1 MSQNEVLTE
10 KSNVIAINDPFT
22 TDVVIKPDLPSDK
35 LFSAVGVSILLIL
48 MTDESILFFLLL
60 ILIVLAS
67 PIILILDE
75 FKLTQWLERRNFIKS
90 YQFPTV
96 IKERISNHFPH
107 LCDEELL
114 LVMQGLRQ
122 YLLLCSY
129 ADGKVLAMPSK
140 VVDDAWHE
148 FILITRAYNEFCLL
162 GIGRFLHHTP
172 AEEIGSEAILA
183 EGMLRAWELACKWEE
198 INPASPTKLP
208 FLFAIDQELNISN
221 GSIYS
226 LNNDCV
232 IQLINS
238 ENANRCCG

>member
-1 MSQNEVLTE
+1 MSQNEVLTG
-10 KSNVIAINDPFT
+10 KSNVIAITDPFT
-22 TDVVIKPDLPSDK
+22 ADIVIKPDLPSDK
-35 LFSAVGVSILLIL
+35 LFSAVGVSILLIF
-48 MTDESILFFLLL
+48 MADESALFFLLL
-60 ILIVLAS
+60 ILIILVS
-67 PIILILDE
+67 PIILILDQ
-75 FKLTQWLERRNFIKS
+75 FKLTQWLERKSFIKS

-96 IKERISNHFPH
+96 IKARISAQFPH

-148 FILITRAYNEFCLL
+148 FILITQAYNEFCLL

-172 AEEIGSEAILA
+172 AEEIGSETILA
-183 EGMLRAWELACKWEE
+183 EGMLSSWELACRWEE
-198 INPASPTKLP
+198 INSASPTKLP

-232 IQLINS
+232 IQLN
-238 ENANRCCG
+238 NDTNRCCG